1 VTGSISVTGSYL
13 ITSQSYTGSLI
24 DNVSPSFGGVPVV
37 KHVVAITS
45 ASYAALATKDPNTL
59 YVVSGSAI
67 TGSGGGATGAGF
79 PYTGSA
85 VITGSLIITG
95 SSYGNV
101 VSGGIA
107 SNTAS
112 IDLSAGN
119 YFTCSLANQ
128 TGGATTHFNILNPLP
143 GTTAV
148 IRVTSK
154 ANMTASFSS
163 NVRQTSGSRYQPT
176 AAVSDDIITLV
187 ALDNSNVFV
196 TSVRNL
202 LP

>member
-1 VTGSISVTGSYL
+1 MGVFSGSVVSNITDIYTSTPAVNYVVTIDSSSYGNL
-13 ITSQSYTGSLI
+13 L
-24 DNVSPSFGGVPVV
+24 
-37 KHVVAITS
+37 ATS
-45 ASYAALATKDPNTL
+45 ATQPNTM
-59 YVVSGSAI
+59 YVISGSNLLANP
-67 TGSGGGATGAGF
+67 F

-85 VITGSLIITG
+85 LISGSLTITG

-112 IDLSAGN
+112 IDLRAGN

-128 TGGATTHFNILNPLP
+128 AAASITHFNILNPQP

-148 IRVTSK
+148 IRVTTKVNVS
-154 ANMTASFSS
+154 ASFSS

-176 AAVSDDIITLV
+176 NAVSDDIISIV
-187 ALDNSNVFV
+187 ALDSTNVFL

>member
-1 VTGSISVTGSYL
+1 
-13 ITSQSYTGSLI
+13 
-24 DNVSPSFGGVPVV
+24 
-37 KHVVAITS
+37 
-45 ASYAALATKDPNTL
+45 
-59 YVVSGSAI
+59 
-67 TGSGGGATGAGF
+67 
-79 PYTGSA
+79 
-85 VITGSLIITG
+85 
-95 SSYGNV
+95 

-112 IDLSAGN
+112 INLIAGN

-128 TGGATTHFNILNPLP
+128 AAASTTHFNITNPLP

-148 IRVTSK
+148 IRVTTKVNVS
-154 ANMTASFSS
+154 ASFSS

-176 AAVSDDIITLV
+176 NAVSDDIITLV